1 MWYRPLMDP
10 QETLKRW
17 RKAVAEGDRS
27 EAAEFAGYLRDW
39 LARGGFEPTWHDAKE
54 RAKFVSET
62 REARDTRNQREIEAE
77 RNRLRQKSGGNYF
90 EGVGWYP
97 GPPGQSLEDA
107 RAAALER
114 GRRNP
119 SLQAGTNLAS
129 LQQDVAGILR
139 NTDLAKSG
147 MRYREDNDDWG
158 HRWLLL
164 SAPDLYHGGATL
176 GEKLHTDKKHV
187 AKELREAAK
196 RHGYEFVAT
205 DQGIGFKSIISTGR
219 QNPTGMGLVEAMAW
233 GLAAAGVLYLV
244 FKPAPASAAIV
255 PASAARIPPAAQ
267 PRAPVTDADRA
278 AIVGVQDRLR
288 AVGYQPGPSTG
299 TWTHDTNYA
308 IAFLQRDE
316 GLPATGVLDGTTAQ
330 RLAAKYARVQAAT
343 ASPPTPVAEEE
354 GFWSRLLTLY
364 G

>member
-1 MWYRPLMDP
+1 MDP

-54 RAKFVSET
+54 RAKFISEP
-62 REARDTRNQREIEAE
+62 RESRDARNQREIEAE
-77 RNRLRQKSGGNYF
+77 RERLRKKPGGKYI
-90 EGVGWYP
+90 EGQGWYP
-97 GPPGQSLEDA
+97 DSHFVDPAGKVEVPKLHRLKKGDQITIKAQGQTIAATVITADNFGPGSGWYIEYNDLNGRYGYWKQGQD
-107 RAAALER
+107 
-114 GRRNP
+114 G
-119 SLQAGTNLAS
+119 GTVWLGHSNGLAS
-129 LQQDVAGILR
+129 NADG
-139 NTDLAKSG
+139 
-147 MRYREDNDDWG
+147 
-158 HRWLLL
+158 
-164 SAPDLYHGGATL
+164 SAR
-176 GEKLHTDKKHV
+176 K
-187 AKELREAAK
+187 
-196 RHGYEFVAT
+196 
-205 DQGIGFKSIISTGR
+205 
-219 QNPTGMGLVEAMAW
+219 NPTGMGLVEAMAW